1 MDLDQYWAIAEQ
13 DIEIGNPVTDR
24 KLRLLDDYCDIRDGL
39 RVLDIGCGKA
49 WLMRYWA
56 ERFAIEGIGLDTNRY
71 FLDFARSK
79 PPARGRLQFLNGP
92 AQEYRPAQA
101 GFDVVM
107 CVNASASLGGLVGA
121 VDRMVELA
129 RPGGSIVIGEL
140 TLRHKPLAVTE
151 VLPHDPLDTISIIE
165 RHGAEVSAMISA
177 SEADLERFVSH
188 HRHST
193 LKWGREHPGHR
204 DQEAILAKSRADWVH
219 YLRSVRPNLGFA
231 IFVGRKTGA

>member
-49 WLMRYWA
+49 WLLRYWA
-56 ERFAIEGIGLDTNRY
+56 ERFAIEGTGVDTNRY

-79 PPARGRLQFLNGP
+79 PPARGRLQFVP
-92 AQEYRPAQA
+92 APALDFRPPA

-107 CVNASASLGGLVGA
+107 CVGASQALGGLVGA

-129 RPGGSIVIGEL
+129 RPGGSVVIGEL
-140 TLRHKPLAVTE
+140 TLRHRPLAVTE
-151 VLPHDPLDTISIIE
+151 ALPQDPIDTIGIIE

-177 SEADLERFVSH
+177 SEADLERYVSH

-193 LKWGREHPGHR
+193 LKWGREHPGHP
-204 DQEAILAKSRADWVH
+204 DQQAILAKSRADWVH
-219 YLRSVRPNLGFA
+219 YLKLVRPNLGFT
-231 IFVGRKTGA
+231 IFVGRRSGG